1 MNEPTNQQAQDE
13 VAAAEAALKAAQ
25 ERLDAARKR
34 AAADDAGATGAGATG
49 AAYAAKQSPYAG
61 AQAQQ
66 PSYSQQSA
74 NQQTYNQ
81 PNYSQ
86 PSYAQQTYSQP
97 TYASPAVGTKDHVAA
112 GLLAILFGW
121 LGIHKFYLGYNT
133 SGFIMLGVSILGG
146 IITFSLA
153 AGVMCIIG
161 IVEGILYLTKSQSE
175 FEQMYVFSKREWF

>member
-34 AAADDAGATGAGATG
+34 AAADGAGATGAG
-49 AAYAAKQSPYAG
+49 YAAQQSPYAE
-61 AQAQQ
+61 AQSQQ
-66 PSYSQQSA
+66 ASYSQQSA
-74 NQQTYNQ
+74 NQQTYAQ
-81 PNYSQ
+81 PGYTQ
-86 PSYAQQTYSQP
+86 PTYSQP
-97 TYASPAVGTKDHVAA
+97 TYSSPSSPAVGTKDHVAA

-146 IITFSLA
+146 IVTLSLA

-175 FEQMYVFSKREWF
+175 FEQMYVFNKREWF

>member
-34 AAADDAGATGAGATG
+34 AAADEPGATGAMDAG
-49 AAYAAKQSPYAG
+49 YAAQQSPYAE
-61 AQAQQ
+61 AQSQQ
-66 PSYSQQSA
+66 ASYSQQSA
-74 NQQTYNQ
+74 NQQTYAQSGYTQ
-81 PNYSQ
+81 P
-86 PSYAQQTYSQP
+86 TYSQP
-97 TYASPAVGTKDHVAA
+97 TYSSPSSPAVGTKDHVAA

-146 IITFSLA
+146 IVTLSLA

-175 FEQMYVFSKREWF
+175 FEQMYVFNKREWF

>member
-34 AAADDAGATGAGATG
+34 AAADDAGATGAGAAG
-49 AAYAAKQSPYAG
+49 AAYAAQQSPYAG

-66 PSYSQQSA
+66 ASYSQQSS

-81 PNYSQ
+81 PNYGQ
-86 PSYAQQTYSQP
+86 PSYSQP
-97 TYASPAVGTKDHVAA
+97 TYASPTMGTKDHVAA

>member
-34 AAADDAGATGAGATG
+34 AAADDAGATGAGAAG
-49 AAYAAKQSPYAG
+49 AAYAAQQSPYAG

-66 PSYSQQSA
+66 ASYSQQSS

-81 PNYSQ
+81 PNYGQ
-86 PSYAQQTYSQP
+86 PSYSQP
-97 TYASPAVGTKDHVAA
+97 TYASPTMGTKDHVAA
-112 GLLAILFGW
+112 GLLAILLGW